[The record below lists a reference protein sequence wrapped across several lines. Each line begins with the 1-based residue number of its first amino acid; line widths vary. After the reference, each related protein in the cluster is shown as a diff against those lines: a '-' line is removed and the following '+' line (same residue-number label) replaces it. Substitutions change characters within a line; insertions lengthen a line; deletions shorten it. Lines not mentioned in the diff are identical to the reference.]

1 MTGVKDSSGRRIRSP
16 DSPDGALQ
24 PSRMVAKFDNNV
36 MFRLTQEEGNGN
48 LAVTVFGQTGGIVT
62 LGTETKQSEEVD
74 VKVKESAIFLTVCLI
89 SLGFLVGP
97 AMGQAPTLDKW
108 KPAFDPSGAK
118 YTCVVSNV
126 SNPVLKGVY
135 AGFEIRDELWKRTNG
150 QIYID
155 FKPFSMLGGEVEVLN
170 QLQMGA
176 IQGMGCS
183 SVAATNLGPRF
194 GLVNLPFLIDSFEK
208 LDKFVNGGKIFDHF
222 MMAMDH
228 QGIIGLDITGYGN
241 YGWATTIP
249 VRSIADAKKVK
260 FRIAEAAVN
269 KMLYEVWGFNPV
281 VMPWPDVPVALKQG
295 VITGLDHTPS
305 VCNITKKF
313 EQAKYFTYVNY
324 AQGLFIWIFNKA
336 WFNSLPPDLQKT
348 FKEVVREVCAKIRKE
363 TVQQETDEIENA
375 KKAGIEFISLS
386 KEEMA
391 TLRKQGDSVQQ
402 KYAPEI
408 NKLYDG
414 DTYRPANYLEE
425 VQGYIGYK
433 P

>member
-1 MTGVKDSSGRRIRSP
+1 MVRR
-16 DSPDGALQ
+16 
-24 PSRMVAKFDNNV
+24 F
-36 MFRLTQEEGNGN
+36 
-48 LAVTVFGQTGGIVT
+48 TVV
-62 LGTETKQSEEVD
+62 V
-74 VKVKESAIFLTVCLI
+74 TVCLI
-89 SLGFLVGP
+89 GLGLLVGS
-97 AMGQAPTLDKW
+97 ALGQAKAPSLDKW

-118 YTCVVSNV
+118 YKCIVSNV
-126 SNPVLKGVY
+126 SHPVLKGVY
-135 AGFEIRDELWKRTNG
+135 TGFAIRDELWKRTNG

-208 LDKFVNGGKIFDHF
+208 LDKFVGSGKIFDHF

-249 VRSIADAKKVK
+249 VRSLADAKKVK
-260 FRIAEAAVN
+260 FRTAEAQVN
-269 KMLYEVWGFNPV
+269 QLLYQAWGFNPV

-313 EQAKYFTYVNY
+313 EDAKYYTYINY

-336 WFNSLPPDLQKT
+336 WFNSLPADLQKT
-348 FKEVVREVCAKIRKE
+348 FREVVREVCAKIRKE
-363 TVQQETDEIENA
+363 TVQQEADEIAAA

-386 KEEMA
+386 PDEMA
-391 TLRKQGDSVQQ
+391 TLRKLGDAVHK

-408 NKLYDG
+408 NKLEKG

-425 VQGYIGYK
+425 VYGYIGYK